1 LVLWSGLSTLV
12 VLAVLGVA
20 LYLVVARNL
29 ETTGINQLTF
39 RSQQFAHFQ
48 DPRSG
53 PGQGFSFGGGASGTF
68 ALIANDQGQAV
79 GPGSFFMPS
88 EFPIEAGIDAAR
100 TSGVDIRTTVV
111 DGTPVRV
118 RTEKADS
125 NVGTVYIQVIQD
137 RTAEQQTL
145 DAIVRVLFLGGAVV
159 VVVAVAFGAVYAR
172 RALVPI
178 RESLASQRAALRRQR
193 EFAADASHE
202 LRTPLT
208 VIRSSVEHLRRSR
221 GADGSATTTEALDDI
236 DAEVGHLTAL
246 VEDLLL
252 LARSDSGAITLN
264 RLPVDLGD
272 VAADGAGALAKL
284 ADERGVRL
292 GLDPEPAMA
301 KGYHAR
307 RRPLH
312 GSAAGHRRPAGSGCP
327 GRVGPGDGRVPLGP
341 WTEGRTGSA
350 PPRTATRR
358 LSGQPQERWWKMRA
372 RASALRRTPSGATMQ
387 ADPPPP
393 ADPIV
398 PFSGR
403 TPSRSS
409 ALRAGIV
416 VGGALIV
423 AVGAAVVMAASPG
436 PSTSGAGAQPSAATS
451 TPGNGS
457 SNGNG
462 FGHGGFGGFGPG
474 KGGRPGFAFRRIT
487 GAAILGSN
495 LSLTTEG
502 GWTRTN
508 AGTSGTPGQEGGP
521 PASP

>member
-1 LVLWSGLSTLV
+1 MPDGVATSGPDPTIAESLASDAGLIRTVRWRLVLWSGLSTLV

-159 VVVAVAFGAVYAR
+159 VVVAVAFGAVYAL

-292 GLDPEPAMA
+292 GLDPEPAMV
-301 KGYHAR
+301 KGDHAR
-307 RRPLH
+307 LRQLIVILVDNAVRHTPRG
-312 GSAAGHRRPAGSGCP
+312 GSVRVQVRSDRQQAVLEVDDEGPGIQAEDMPRVFERFWRAPGAAAGGTGLGLAIAKSIVDLHDGRITVANRAEGGARFTVRLPAIDSPPAPAAQAGS
-327 GRVGPGDGRVPLGP
+327 VL
-341 WTEGRTGSA
+341 
-350 PPRTATRR
+350 ATD
-358 LSGQPQERWWKMRA
+358 E
-372 RASALRRTPSGATMQ
+372 
-387 ADPPPP
+387 
-393 ADPIV
+393 
-398 PFSGR
+398 
-403 TPSRSS
+403 SR
-409 ALRAGIV
+409 
-416 VGGALIV
+416 
-423 AVGAAVVMAASPG
+423 
-436 PSTSGAGAQPSAATS
+436 
-451 TPGNGS
+451 
-457 SNGNG
+457 
-462 FGHGGFGGFGPG
+462 
-474 KGGRPGFAFRRIT
+474 
-487 GAAILGSN
+487 
-495 LSLTTEG
+495 
-502 GWTRTN
+502 
-508 AGTSGTPGQEGGP
+508 
-521 PASP
+521 

>member
-1 LVLWSGLSTLV
+1 VATSGPDPTIAESLASDAGLIRTVRWRLVLWSGLSTLV

-292 GLDPEPAMA
+292 GLDPEPAMV
-301 KGYHAR
+301 KGDHAR
-307 RRPLH
+307 LRQLIVILVDNAVRHTPRG
-312 GSAAGHRRPAGSGCP
+312 GSVRVQVRSDRQQAVLEVDDEGPGIQAEDMPRVFERFWRAPGAAAGGTGLGLAIAKSIVDLH
-327 GRVGPGDGRVPLGP
+327 DGRITV
-341 WTEGRTGSA
+341 A
-350 PPRTATRR
+350 N
-358 LSGQPQERWWKMRA
+358 RA
-372 RASALRRTPSGATMQ
+372 E
-387 ADPPPP
+387 
-393 ADPIV
+393 
-398 PFSGR
+398 
-403 TPSRSS
+403 
-409 ALRAGIV
+409 
-416 VGGALIV
+416 GGARFTVRL
-423 AVGAAVVMAASPG
+423 P
-436 PSTSGAGAQPSAATS
+436 
-451 TPGNGS
+451 
-457 SNGNG
+457 
-462 FGHGGFGGFGPG
+462 
-474 KGGRPGFAFRRIT
+474 
-487 GAAILGSN
+487 AID
-495 LSLTTEG
+495 
-502 GWTRTN
+502 
-508 AGTSGTPGQEGGP
+508 GP
-521 PASP
+521 PAPAAQAGSVLATDESR

>member
-1 LVLWSGLSTLV
+1 MPDGVATSDLDPTIAESFASDATLIRRVRWRLVLWSGLSTLV

-20 LYLVVARNL
+20 MYLVVARNL
-29 ETTGINQLTF
+29 EATGINQLTS

-88 EFPIEAGIDAAR
+88 EFPIEAGITAAR

-125 NVGTVYIQVIQD
+125 IIGTVYIQVIQD

-159 VVVAVAFGAVYAR
+159 VVVAVAFGAIYAR

-208 VIRSSVEHLRRSR
+208 VIRSSVEHLRRNR
-221 GADGSATTTEALDDI
+221 GPDGSPATSEALDDI
-236 DAEVGHLTAL
+236 DAEVGHLTSL

-292 GLDPEPAMA
+292 GLDPEPAIVQ
-301 KGYHAR
+301 GDHAR
-307 RRPLH
+307 LRQLIVILVDNAVRHTPRG
-312 GSAAGHRRPAGSGCP
+312 GSVRVRVRSDRQQAVLEVDDEGPGIQPEDMPRVFERFWRAPGAAAGGTGLGLAIAKSIVDLH
-327 GRVGPGDGRVPLGP
+327 DGRIAVANRAEGGARFTVRLPAVEVPP
-341 WTEGRTGSA
+341 APAAQTGSVL
-350 PPRTATRR
+350 ATD
-358 LSGQPQERWWKMRA
+358 E
-372 RASALRRTPSGATMQ
+372 
-387 ADPPPP
+387 
-393 ADPIV
+393 
-398 PFSGR
+398 
-403 TPSRSS
+403 SR
-409 ALRAGIV
+409 
-416 VGGALIV
+416 
-423 AVGAAVVMAASPG
+423 
-436 PSTSGAGAQPSAATS
+436 
-451 TPGNGS
+451 
-457 SNGNG
+457 
-462 FGHGGFGGFGPG
+462 
-474 KGGRPGFAFRRIT
+474 
-487 GAAILGSN
+487 
-495 LSLTTEG
+495 
-502 GWTRTN
+502 
-508 AGTSGTPGQEGGP
+508 
-521 PASP
+521 

>member
-1 LVLWSGLSTLV
+1 MPDGVATSGPDPTIAESLASDAGLIRTVRWRLVLWSGLSTLV

-292 GLDPEPAMA
+292 GLDPEPAMV
-301 KGYHAR
+301 KGDHAR
-307 RRPLH
+307 LRQLIVILVDNAVRHTPRG
-312 GSAAGHRRPAGSGCP
+312 GSVRVQVRSDRQQAVLEVDDEGPGIQAEDMPRVFERFWRAPGAAAGGTGLGLAIAKSIVDLH
-327 GRVGPGDGRVPLGP
+327 DGRITV
-341 WTEGRTGSA
+341 A
-350 PPRTATRR
+350 N
-358 LSGQPQERWWKMRA
+358 RA
-372 RASALRRTPSGATMQ
+372 E
-387 ADPPPP
+387 
-393 ADPIV
+393 
-398 PFSGR
+398 
-403 TPSRSS
+403 
-409 ALRAGIV
+409 
-416 VGGALIV
+416 GGARFTVRL
-423 AVGAAVVMAASPG
+423 P
-436 PSTSGAGAQPSAATS
+436 
-451 TPGNGS
+451 
-457 SNGNG
+457 
-462 FGHGGFGGFGPG
+462 
-474 KGGRPGFAFRRIT
+474 
-487 GAAILGSN
+487 AID
-495 LSLTTEG
+495 
-502 GWTRTN
+502 
-508 AGTSGTPGQEGGP
+508 GP
-521 PASP
+521 PAPAAQAGSVLATDESR

>member
-1 LVLWSGLSTLV
+1 VPDGVATSGPDPTIAESLASDAGLIRTVRWRLVLWSGLSTLV

-159 VVVAVAFGAVYAR
+159 VVVAVAFGAVYAL

-292 GLDPEPAMA
+292 GLDPEPAMV
-301 KGYHAR
+301 KGDHAR
-307 RRPLH
+307 LRQLIVILVDNAVRHTPRG
-312 GSAAGHRRPAGSGCP
+312 GSVRVQVRSDRQQAVLEVDDEGPGIQAEDMPRVFERFWRAPGAAAGGTGLGLAIAKSIVDLHDGRITVANRAEGGARFTVRLPAIDSPPAPAAQAGS
-327 GRVGPGDGRVPLGP
+327 VL
-341 WTEGRTGSA
+341 
-350 PPRTATRR
+350 ATD
-358 LSGQPQERWWKMRA
+358 E
-372 RASALRRTPSGATMQ
+372 
-387 ADPPPP
+387 
-393 ADPIV
+393 
-398 PFSGR
+398 
-403 TPSRSS
+403 SR
-409 ALRAGIV
+409 
-416 VGGALIV
+416 
-423 AVGAAVVMAASPG
+423 
-436 PSTSGAGAQPSAATS
+436 
-451 TPGNGS
+451 
-457 SNGNG
+457 
-462 FGHGGFGGFGPG
+462 
-474 KGGRPGFAFRRIT
+474 
-487 GAAILGSN
+487 
-495 LSLTTEG
+495 
-502 GWTRTN
+502 
-508 AGTSGTPGQEGGP
+508 
-521 PASP
+521 